1 MTASADLVPTAQ
13 HGEPGHDAE
22 VMKGGHVYGSKPSE
36 NTALLGMLLF
46 IASEIMFFSGLF
58 AAYFDIRSR
67 NMPTWPAIPEG
78 AHFGVTP
85 IIIAATVIL
94 IASSFVIEWGVIR
107 IRKGDRTGMNRAL
120 ALTVLMG
127 LTFLVFEATDW
138 FILASEGVTLSGSVF
153 GSLYFTMT
161 GFHFAH
167 VLGGVIGISVILGR
181 GATGQFSAR
190 HHTAVEAVSY
200 YWHFV
205 DVVWVLLFA
214 TFYILGPVSAVVE

>member
-1 MTASADLVPTAQ
+1 MTATSELVPHGGDTA
-13 HGEPGHDAE
+13 HGAELIKDGHP
-22 VMKGGHVYGSKPSE
+22 YGSKPIE

-46 IASEIMFFSGLF
+46 IASEIMFFAGLF
-58 AAYFDIRSR
+58 AAYFDIRAK
-67 NMPTWPAIPEG
+67 NLPNWPAIPEG

-85 IIIAATVIL
+85 VIVVATVIL
-94 IASSFVIEWGVIR
+94 ITSSLVIEWGVIR
-107 IRKGDRTGMNRAL
+107 IRRGDRTGMNRAL

-127 LTFLVFEATDW
+127 ITFLLLEATDW

-167 VLGGVIGISVILGR
+167 VLGGVIGISIILGR
-181 GATGQFSAR
+181 GVSGQFSAR

-205 DVVWVLLFA
+205 DIVWVLLFA
-214 TFYILGPVSAVVE
+214 TFYLLG

>member
-1 MTASADLVPTAQ
+1 MTAQSDLVPGA
-13 HGEPGHDAE
+13 HGAD
-22 VMKGGHVYGSKPSE
+22 VVTGGHPYGSKPIE

-46 IASEIMFFSGLF
+46 IASEIMFFAGLF
-58 AAYFDIRSR
+58 AAYFDIRAK
-67 NMPTWPAIPEG
+67 NLPHWPALPEG
-78 AHFGVTP
+78 AEFGVTP
-85 IIIAATVIL
+85 VIIAATVIL
-94 IASSFVIEWGVIR
+94 VASSGVIEWGVLR
-107 IRKGDRTGMNRAL
+107 IRKGDRRGMNRAP

-127 LTFLVFEATDW
+127 VTFLALEAIDW

-167 VLGGVIGISVILGR
+167 VLGGVIGISIILGR
-181 GATGQFSAR
+181 GISGQFSAR

-205 DVVWVLLFA
+205 DVVWVLLFL
-214 TFYILGPVSAVVE
+214 TYYILR

>member
-1 MTASADLVPTAQ
+1 MTTPS
-13 HGEPGHDAE
+13 E
-22 VMKGGHVYGSKPSE
+22 VMPVAHGGEVTKDGHPYGSKPIE

-46 IASEIMFFSGLF
+46 IASEIMFFAGLF
-58 AAYFDIRSR
+58 AAYFDIRAK
-67 NMPTWPAIPEG
+67 NLANWPAIPEG

-85 IIIAATVIL
+85 VIVLATIIL
-94 IASSFVIEWGVIR
+94 ISSSAVIEWGVLR
-107 IRKGDRTGMNRAL
+107 IRKGDRRGMNRAL

-127 LTFLVFEATDW
+127 ITFLVFEATDW
-138 FILASEGVTLSGSVF
+138 YILATEGVTLSGSVF

-167 VLGGVIGISVILGR
+167 VLGGVIGISIILGR
-181 GATGQFSAR
+181 GASGQFSAR

-214 TFYILGPVSAVVE
+214 TFYILGPVSAAG